1 MLFAIYALDKAGDGS
16 ARMTHRPAHLEYL
29 KSKSAVLK
37 AGGALLDDAG
47 EKMVGSMIIIEA
59 PDLAAAKAF
68 AEGDPFKKN
77 GVFESVVVRPWRV
90 APLGSV
96 SFG

>member
-16 ARMTHRPAHLEYL
+16 ARMTHRPAHLDYL
-29 KSKSAVLK
+29 KSKSAMLK

-59 PDLAAAKAF
+59 ADLAAAKAF
-68 AEGDPFKKN
+68 AEGDPFRKN